1 MVFLLRLP
9 LLLGLFFAAVSGF
22 QINRPQVQR
31 FHGAVQ
37 VASLPKT
44 ARCSTRLF
52 RASYDDDNDQG
63 DKTAAFK
70 SNPLVRETSRS
81 LKTVSFFSWW
91 AQVILTTI
99 STVILLF
106 ARNVG
111 GRAAAGAM
119 GAPPPFFLS
128 GTGVLVSVA
137 SIIWTWGNGAR
148 LSRRLVRR
156 PTGKFQAANLLRR
169 AVRVG
174 VSLNLLG
181 LFVNLVAA
189 EQIVGN
195 LAIKVLSAGSFGTQ
209 SAILSTIQGSLQP
222 LDILVVQA
230 NTNSLLSHF
239 CSLISLLFLTDKIR
253 ALDPP
258 SGDDSERKR

>member
-1 MVFLLRLP
+1 MLLSRISKR
-9 LLLGLFFAAVSGF
+9 LLLLTGLTFAAVSAF
-22 QINRPQVQR
+22 QINKPQAR
-31 FHGAVQ
+31 NFQ
-37 VASLPKT
+37 VKVRVPSLPKT
-44 ARCSTRLF
+44 TSCRSHSSRLF
-52 RASYDDDNDQG
+52 RASYDGDDDAQVE
-63 DKTAAFK
+63 KTQPPTD
-70 SNPLVRETSRS
+70 PLVKETSRL
-81 LKTVSFFSWW
+81 LKRVFFFSWW

-106 ARNVG
+106 ARNVVG
-111 GRAAAGAM
+111 PVAGRGA
-119 GAPPPFFLS
+119 APPPFFLS

-174 VSLNLLG
+174 VSLNLVG

-195 LAIKVLSAGSFGTQ
+195 LAIKVLTSRGLGTGPSAL
-209 SAILSTIQGSLQP
+209 LSTVEGSLQP
-222 LDILVVQA
+222 LDV
-230 NTNSLLSHF
+230 
-239 CSLISLLFLTDKIR
+239 SLLFWRHSSDVTI
-253 ALDPP
+253 
-258 SGDDSERKR
+258 DDCIIDCR

>member
-1 MVFLLRLP
+1 MMLLSRVSIRI
-9 LLLGLFFAAVSGF
+9 LLLTGLTTFVAVSVSAF
-22 QINRPQVQR
+22 QIQKPQTSLR
-31 FHGAVQ
+31 SFQ
-37 VASLPKT
+37 VEVRVPSLPKT
-44 ARCSTRLF
+44 TTSASCRSHSSRLF
-52 RASYDDDNDQG
+52 RASNDSADNDSDAQG
-63 DKTAAFK
+63 LEKGPPTD
-70 SNPLVRETSRS
+70 PLVKETSRM
-81 LKTVSFFSWW
+81 LKRVFFFSWW

-106 ARNVG
+106 ARNVVG
-111 GRAAAGAM
+111 PATGRGP
-119 GAPPPFFLS
+119 APPPFFLS

-174 VSLNLLG
+174 VSLNLVG

-195 LAIKVLSAGSFGTQ
+195 LAIKVLTSRGVGTGQ
-209 SAILSTIQGSLQP
+209 SAFLSTVEGSLQP
-222 LDILVVQA
+222 LDVSIVFCLQA
-230 NTNSLLSHF
+230 SLH
-239 CSLISLLFLTDKIR
+239 
-253 ALDPP
+253 
-258 SGDDSERKR
+258 

>member
-1 MVFLLRLP
+1 MMLLSRISIRLV
-9 LLLGLFFAAVSGF
+9 LLAALTFATVSVSAF
-22 QINRPQVQR
+22 QIQKPQASVR
-31 FHGAVQ
+31 SFQ
-37 VASLPKT
+37 VEVRVPTLPKT
-44 ARCSTRLF
+44 TSASCRSHSSRLF
-52 RASYDDDNDQG
+52 RASTDGDDNDTDAQG
-63 DKTAAFK
+63 LEKGPPTDPVVK
-70 SNPLVRETSRS
+70 ETSRM
-81 LKTVSFFSWW
+81 LKRVFFFSWW

-106 ARNVG
+106 ARNVVG
-111 GRAAAGAM
+111 PATGRGP
-119 GAPPPFFLS
+119 APPPFFLS

-174 VSLNLLG
+174 VSLNLVG

-195 LAIKVLSAGSFGTQ
+195 LAIKVLTSRGIGAGQ
-209 SAILSTIQGSLQP
+209 SALMSTIEGSLQP
-222 LDILVVQA
+222 LDVS
-230 NTNSLLSHF
+230 TFFKHHSSLQ
-239 CSLISLLFLTDKIR
+239 
-253 ALDPP
+253 
-258 SGDDSERKR
+258 